1 VGVRIE
7 KSFVVHADPAAVWAF
22 LTDPYRV
29 APCLPG
35 AAITEK
41 TGERAYAGTI
51 TVKVGPVAAS
61 YKGKV
66 RFERLDETAREAEIV
81 ASGQD
86 VRGKGGADMRM
97 TSRVSERAP
106 GETEVIASSE
116 VNVTGILA
124 QLGRGMIQDVSDQMF
139 QRFTEAMRL
148 QLEAPASAT
157 AAPTRPAPGAPS
169 PSASAPSS
177 AALSAAAAAA
187 ASPSANESAV
197 TAVAD
202 APATDGIA
210 APPPAT
216 SAPTPPAPGLAGP
229 RPPSA
234 PAPAASEPIEVVS
247 FGSALVGRMVLRT
260 LRRPV
265 FWIVVAVLVLF
276 LLRFRPSC

>member
-1 VGVRIE
+1 VGMKIE
-7 KSFVVHADPAAVWAF
+7 KSFVVRADPAAVWAF

-106 GETEVIASSE
+106 GETEVVALSE

-139 QRFTEAMRL
+139 QRFTDAMRT
-148 QLEAPASAT
+148 QLETGAPPSVATTSSAPAPPTSPASTT
-157 AAPTRPAPGAPS
+157 AAPLRPEPAEPTAALLAGGAP
-169 PSASAPSS
+169 AVTAPSGI
-177 AALSAAAAAA
+177 AAAA
-187 ASPSANESAV
+187 ASA
-197 TAVAD
+197 
-202 APATDGIA
+202 
-210 APPPAT
+210 
-216 SAPTPPAPGLAGP
+216 
-229 RPPSA
+229 
-234 PAPAASEPIEVVS
+234 PIEVVS
-247 FGSALVGRMVLRT
+247 FGSALVGRMVRRT
-260 LRRPV
+260 LRRPA
-265 FWIVVAVLVLF
+265 FWLVLAAVLVLF
-276 LLRFRPSC
+276 LLWFR